1 MYSHHIL
8 LTIPYITKHK
18 LFLDALTTWQQTPQI
33 ENNWYSNL
41 SDCSKNHLCADCKT
55 INWVTCFD
63 ASYLSI
69 ELSRGYQAMRY
80 KHDVQLF
87 PNNLVNVEWMRVWDQ
102 HHTCDL
108 CFYCRVK
115 VAVRCRPFNQRW
127 ELKVF
132 DNDEMLMRMFSRDI
146 LCTFEQQ
153 SNVEPLIN
161 LSLRNIQCLSF
172 QRNIIDMLSL
182 G

>member
-1 MYSHHIL
+1 MY
-8 LTIPYITKHK
+8 
-18 LFLDALTTWQQTPQI
+18 WQYW
-33 ENNWYSNL
+33 NRFCKFGKNWYSYW
-41 SDCSKNHLCADCKT
+41 SDCSKYHLCADCKT

-127 ELKVF
+127 ELRVF
-132 DNDEMLMRMFSRDI
+132 DNNGILTTMFFCDI
-146 LCTFEQQ
+146 LSTFEQQ

-161 LSLRNIQCLSF
+161 LFLLNIWCSF
-172 QRNIIDMLSL
+172 RKVKKNIIDILSL